1 LSQPI
6 LIDITTVNK
15 YESSFWATLFFGE
28 TMVKFLLQNE
38 IFVFGSDTE
47 GKHGAGAAKT
57 AIAWGAEYGKN
68 SGRQGQTYAII
79 TKDLRTGFIGW
90 DFIRIQLEVLMKY
103 AQRNDDLVFLLTP
116 LATGL
121 AGQTIEDLDNAI
133 KDLYFPDNII
143 KLWESY

>member
-121 AGQTIEDLDNAI
+121 AGQTIADLDNAI